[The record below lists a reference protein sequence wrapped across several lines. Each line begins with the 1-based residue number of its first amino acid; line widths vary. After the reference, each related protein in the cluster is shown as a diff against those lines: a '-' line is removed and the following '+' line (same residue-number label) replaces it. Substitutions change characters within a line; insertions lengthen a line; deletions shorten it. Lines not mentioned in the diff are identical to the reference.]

1 MQKSSIQYILKLSI
15 PIFFANLAI
24 PMVGIIDT
32 ALMGNLGS
40 LSYLSATSVAANLF
54 SMIFWSFGFLRMGT
68 VGMVSQANGRNDY
81 TEILNIVVRNLLFVL
96 AISITIILLQNLILS
111 LSLKIFDL
119 SEATRNLYE
128 QYFKIRVYSAP
139 GELTLYIITGLF
151 VGLQKTKTSSLAVG
165 FFSILNIL
173 LSIVL
178 VTKFDLNIK
187 GVAYGTLFS
196 ALITSIIFLIYMF
209 WYLSKYTKITINF
222 AQIFN
227 LKKIK
232 NIFNINL
239 NIFIRTILLTFSF
252 LWFTYLGTQ
261 IGETYVAANFN
272 LKKIKNIFNI
282 NLNIFIRT
290 ILLTFSFLWFTYLG
304 TQIGENYVAANAILI
319 NLVFLSAFILDAYAF
334 STEGIVGYSLGKK
347 DLNLFKNIVKNSFIL
362 SSISGLIISII
373 FFFTNNLVINLMS
386 DINEIRELSS
396 SYAVWL
402 IILPVISSF
411 CYQFDGIFIGASQ
424 TKELRNAMIFSVF
437 SYLLIS
443 ILLIKFL
450 FNTGI
455 WISLCIFMILRAVSL
470 FYYLDKIYLRFRK
483 N

>member
-32 ALMGNLGS
+32 TLMGNLGS

-81 TEILNIVVRNLLFVL
+81 SEILNIVVRNLLFVL

-227 LKKIK
+227 LRKIK

-261 IGETYVAANFN
+261 IGEDF
-272 LKKIKNIFNI
+272 
-282 NLNIFIRT
+282 
-290 ILLTFSFLWFTYLG
+290 
-304 TQIGENYVAANAILI
+304 VAANAILI

-373 FFFTNNLVINLMS
+373 FLFTNNLVINLMS
-386 DINEIRELSS
+386 DIDEIRKLSS

-455 WISLCIFMILRAVSL
+455 WISLCIFMILRAISL

>member
-261 IGETYVAANFN
+261 IGEDF
-272 LKKIKNIFNI
+272 
-282 NLNIFIRT
+282 
-290 ILLTFSFLWFTYLG
+290 
-304 TQIGENYVAANAILI
+304 VAANAILI

-386 DINEIRELSS
+386 DINEIRKLSS
-396 SYAVWL
+396 SYVVWL

>member
-1 MQKSSIQYILKLSI
+1 
-15 PIFFANLAI
+15 
-24 PMVGIIDT
+24 MVGIIDT

-68 VGMVSQANGRNDY
+68 VGMVSQANGRNNY

-261 IGETYVAANFN
+261 IGE
-272 LKKIKNIFNI
+272 
-282 NLNIFIRT
+282 
-290 ILLTFSFLWFTYLG
+290 
-304 TQIGENYVAANAILI
+304 NYVAANAILI

-373 FFFTNNLVINLMS
+373 FFFTYNLVINLMS

>member
-209 WYLSKYTKITINF
+209 WYLSKYTKISINF

-261 IGETYVAANFN
+261 IGED
-272 LKKIKNIFNI
+272 
-282 NLNIFIRT
+282 
-290 ILLTFSFLWFTYLG
+290 
-304 TQIGENYVAANAILI
+304 YVAANAILI

-347 DLNLFKNIVKNSFIL
+347 DLILFKNIVKNSFIL

-386 DINEIRELSS
+386 DISEIRELSS
-396 SYAVWL
+396 SYVLWL
-402 IILPVISSF
+402 IVLPVISSF

-483 N
+483 KLIFFYKYLL

>member
-1 MQKSSIQYILKLSI
+1 MSKFTKIK
-15 PIFFANLAI
+15 
-24 PMVGIIDT
+24 ID
-32 ALMGNLGS
+32 
-40 LSYLSATSVAANLF
+40 F
-54 SMIFWSFGFLRMGT
+54 E
-68 VGMVSQANGRNDY
+68 Q
-81 TEILNIVVRNLLFVL
+81 ILN
-96 AISITIILLQNLILS
+96 
-111 LSLKIFDL
+111 
-119 SEATRNLYE
+119 
-128 QYFKIRVYSAP
+128 
-139 GELTLYIITGLF
+139 
-151 VGLQKTKTSSLAVG
+151 
-165 FFSILNIL
+165 LN
-173 LSIVL
+173 
-178 VTKFDLNIK
+178 
-187 GVAYGTLFS
+187 
-196 ALITSIIFLIYMF
+196 
-209 WYLSKYTKITINF
+209 
-222 AQIFN
+222 Q
-227 LKKIK
+227 IK

-261 IGETYVAANFN
+261 IGEDF
-272 LKKIKNIFNI
+272 
-282 NLNIFIRT
+282 
-290 ILLTFSFLWFTYLG
+290 
-304 TQIGENYVAANAILI
+304 VAANAILI

-373 FFFTNNLVINLMS
+373 FFFTYNLVINLMS

-455 WISLCIFMILRAVSL
+455 WISLCIFMILRAISL
-470 FYYLDKIYLRFRK
+470 FYYLDKIYLRFRS

>member
-68 VGMVSQANGRNDY
+68 VGMVSQANGRNNY

-209 WYLSKYTKITINF
+209 WYLSKYTKIIINF

-261 IGETYVAANFN
+261 IGEDF
-272 LKKIKNIFNI
+272 
-282 NLNIFIRT
+282 
-290 ILLTFSFLWFTYLG
+290 
-304 TQIGENYVAANAILI
+304 VAANAILI

-373 FFFTNNLVINLMS
+373 FFFTYNLVINLMS

-450 FNTGI
+450 FNNGV
-455 WISLCIFMILRAVSL
+455 WISLCIFMILRAISL

>member
-209 WYLSKYTKITINF
+209 WYLSKYTKIIINF

-227 LKKIK
+227 LKKIN

-261 IGETYVAANFN
+261 IGEDF
-272 LKKIKNIFNI
+272 
-282 NLNIFIRT
+282 
-290 ILLTFSFLWFTYLG
+290 
-304 TQIGENYVAANAILI
+304 VAANAILI

-373 FFFTNNLVINLMS
+373 FFFTYNLVINLMS